1 MIIHFMISVFLDD
14 NTFYYCGTIINR
26 IGYKIFS
33 ISLIGDND
41 EIGNML
47 HDKVNNIVKSARC

>member
-14 NTFYYCGTIINR
+14 NTFYYSGTSINR
-26 IGYKIFS
+26 IGYKTFS
-33 ISLIGDND
+33 ISLIGDN

>member
-1 MIIHFMISVFLDD
+1 MISVFLDD
-14 NTFYYCGTIINR
+14 NTFYYSGTSINR
-26 IGYKIFS
+26 IGYKTFS
-33 ISLIGDND
+33 ISLIGDN